1 MISGLDT
8 SRWPLVI
15 LTTEGDPQTSD
26 DVELLLINWESLY
39 ICAEDT
45 SQRYKLLFDVRNT
58 ENVKFEYLKYVSS
71 FLVSHKAL
79 TEKWMDRTAIL
90 VSNQAIRLLIKFVF
104 MIYHPVRPFKVFD
117 NPEEAIGWLMGA
129 DAGDTE
135 ESIS

>member
-15 LTTEGDPQTSD
+15 LTTEGDPQSSD
-26 DVELLLINWESLY
+26 DIELLLANWESLY

-45 SQRYKLLFDVRNT
+45 SQKYKLLFDVRNT

-71 FLVSHKAL
+71 FLTNHKML
-79 TEKWMDRTAIL
+79 TEKCMDRTAIL

-117 NPEEAIGWLMGA
+117 NPENAIRWLMST
-129 DAGDTE
+129 DIGDTE
-135 ESIS
+135 ENFS